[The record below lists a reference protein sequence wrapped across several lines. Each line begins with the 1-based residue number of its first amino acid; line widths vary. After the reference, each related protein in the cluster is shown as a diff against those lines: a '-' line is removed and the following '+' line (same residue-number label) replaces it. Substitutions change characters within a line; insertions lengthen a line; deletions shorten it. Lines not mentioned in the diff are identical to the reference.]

1 MRRFALLGLVLLSVA
16 GCSVYPTIRKA
27 GGVRI
32 RPENA
37 RALQAAPAG
46 GSTVVYVDVV
56 NTGGAGD
63 TLIGVLS
70 DAAGRAELR
79 SRHRRIAD
87 VSVPAAS
94 TVTLAS
100 DDRHIELYDLK
111 RELKAGD
118 VIIVTLLFEKSG
130 AIGASTVVQ

>member
-1 MRRFALLGLVLLSVA
+1 MRRYALLGFVLLSVA
-16 GCSVYPTIRKA
+16 GCSVYPTVREA

-32 RPENA
+32 RPENG
-37 RALQAAPAG
+37 RALRAAPAG
-46 GSTVVYVDVV
+46 GTAVVYVDVV
-56 NTGGAGD
+56 NTGGADD

-79 SRHRRIAD
+79 NRSAPIARIAIP
-87 VSVPAAS
+87 PAT
-94 TVTLAS
+94 TVALAS

-111 RELKAGD
+111 RELKTGD

-130 AIGASTVVQ
+130 AVGAITVVQ

>member
-1 MRRFALLGLVLLSVA
+1 MCRYALLGLVLLSVA
-16 GCSVYPTIRKA
+16 GCSTYPTIQKA

-32 RPENA
+32 RPENG
-37 RALQAAPAG
+37 RALHAAPAG
-46 GSTVVYVDVV
+46 GTAVVYVDVV
-56 NTGGAGD
+56 NSGGADD

-79 SRHRRIAD
+79 SRHKRIAD
-87 VSVPAAS
+87 VSVPALT

-111 RELKAGD
+111 RELKVGD

-130 AIGASTVVQ
+130 AVGAITVVQ